1 QCCVVFASASTHP
14 VEEAAV
20 IEAHRRLRGTFP
32 QLLTILVPRHP
43 ERGMGLAEI
52 ASAAGL
58 TATMRSRGHLPDR
71 SIDIYVA
78 DTMGELG
85 SIYRLAP
92 VVFMGGSLIA
102 HGGQKPPQPVKPGAP
117 PPPWPPPLDLRPIYF
132 PP

>member
-78 DTMGELG
+78 DTMGELA
-85 SIYRLAP
+85 SLYRLAP
-92 VVFMGGSLIA
+92 VVFMGGSLIS
-102 HGGQKPPQPVKPGAP
+102 HGGRHPIQAVQLGAP
-117 PPPWPPPLDLRPIYF
+117 VPHGHAPRKLKP
-132 PP
+132 